1 MYDIIDI
8 AKYFLSKNNDLTDKQ
23 VQKLVYYA
31 YSWYIVANN
40 ESSDNIKNKLFQEN
54 PQAWIHGPVFNTL
67 YREMKYNI
75 KSFLVNDNYKK
86 SIKESDKE
94 LLDLIYKVYGKYSGN
109 GLEALTHSENP
120 WILARNGLNEEEKSN
135 NIIDDKVIFEYYNS

>member
-8 AKYFLSKNNDLTDKQ
+8 AKYFLAKQ

-67 YREMKYNI
+67 YKEMKYNI

-109 GLEALTHSENP
+109 RLEALTHSENP
-120 WILARNGLNEEEKSN
+120 WILANR
-135 NIIDDKVIFEYYNS
+135 